1 MNLLKE
7 GKFLLG
13 VKFYQLFLCHYNSSR
28 ATLVRLPSLAGA
40 NLLVSPYFKIK
51 PNGPIIYILAKAILI
66 KCLARKVLSYKV
78 GQLEVVLVAERAC
91 E

>member
-40 NLLVSPYFKIK
+40 NLLVSPYFKIM

-66 KCLARKVLSYKV
+66 QARRVLTYKV